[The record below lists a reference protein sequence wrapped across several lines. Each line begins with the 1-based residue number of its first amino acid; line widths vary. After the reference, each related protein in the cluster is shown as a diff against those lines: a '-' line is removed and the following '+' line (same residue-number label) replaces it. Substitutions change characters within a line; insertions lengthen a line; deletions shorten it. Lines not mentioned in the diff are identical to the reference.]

1 VKSFE
6 LERAISENELVLH
19 FQPIVDVPG
28 RQLRGL
34 EALVRWKHPQRG
46 IVSPME
52 FISEAETSGLIRKLT
67 LWVLREALLHS
78 SVWRRD
84 GAPTTVGVN
93 LSPVDIHDAGFRRFL
108 QNTLKVAGGAE
119 HLVAEVPARGL
130 AVDPPVAMLEL
141 MRSMGVRVAI
151 DGDDPRTVCDRAMF
165 ELAYSSGLRVS
176 ELISLT
182 VKDIDSARMVIH
194 VRHGK
199 GRKDRYVMLSDQL
212 LNLLRSYW
220 KIDRPHHWLFPGA
233 DPQRHITARQLERVC
248 RQTAEVAGLSKNVTV
263 HTLRHCFASHLVGGG
278 ADLRVVQ
285 ELLGHSDI
293 NTTQIYT
300 HVDPGRLKSIHE
312 KYHPRR

>member
-93 LSPVDIHDAGFRRFL
+93 LSPIDIHDAGFRRFL
-108 QNTLKVAGGAE
+108 QNTLKAAGGAE

-141 MRSMGVRVAI
+141 MRSLGIRVAI
-151 DGDDPRTVCDRAMF
+151 DDVGDGDAHVLENAPADIVKVGRGLIGRLTKDHRMATFIRALVTASH
-165 ELAYSSGLRVS
+165 ERGLRATAVGVEDEATWTAIAEIGFDTAQGYLIAAPMPAQQLS
-176 ELISLT
+176 EWR
-182 VKDIDSARMVIH
+182 AAH
-194 VRHGK
+194 V
-199 GRKDRYVMLSDQL
+199 
-212 LNLLRSYW
+212 
-220 KIDRPHHWLFPGA
+220 
-233 DPQRHITARQLERVC
+233 
-248 RQTAEVAGLSKNVTV
+248 
-263 HTLRHCFASHLVGGG
+263 
-278 ADLRVVQ
+278 
-285 ELLGHSDI
+285 
-293 NTTQIYT
+293 
-300 HVDPGRLKSIHE
+300 
-312 KYHPRR
+312 